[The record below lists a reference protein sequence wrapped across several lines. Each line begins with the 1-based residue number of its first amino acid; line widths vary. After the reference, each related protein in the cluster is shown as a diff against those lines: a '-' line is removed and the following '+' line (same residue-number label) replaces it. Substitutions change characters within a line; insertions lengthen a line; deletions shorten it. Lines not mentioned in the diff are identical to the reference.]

1 MTYEELTEIVAM
13 LFVVG
18 LAMALFSYYCTAQ
31 FI

>member
-13 LFVVG
+13 LVVAA
-18 LAMALFSYYCTAQ
+18 LAMALFGCYLSTR

>member
-1 MTYEELTEIVAM
+1 MTYQELTEIVAM

-18 LAMALFSYYCTAQ
+18 LAIALFSCYCSTQ